1 MPLFKNRSF
10 LVKMVK
16 DEETNQENTVEVD
29 IDEIRDHFR
38 RNKWTYISIAGGL
51 TFAGGVYLA
60 MRGGYVPTPSIP
72 GLAGDQTIAK
82 AGNNALFQWNP
93 TAITNQMVVKEV
105 NRQGPPSY
113 ITMNK
118 ITGEKFLTQSDAAS
132 SGGYSNTKM
141 SNHILKGTPLP
152 DGGQFERIGLRIN
165 SQEKLGL

>member
-1 MPLFKNRSF
+1 
-10 LVKMVK
+10 MVK

-82 AGNNALFQWNP
+82 AGNNAVVQFNP
-93 TAITNQMVVKEV
+93 VSVVNQTIIKEI
-105 NRQGPPSY
+105 NRQGPPSW
-113 ITMNK
+113 IIQNPR
-118 ITGEKFLTQSDAAS
+118 TGEQFMSQRRAAKLN
-132 SGGYSNTKM
+132 GYAEHDLSKHLNY
-141 SNHILKGTPLP
+141 GTPLP
-152 DGGQFERIGLRIN
+152 DGEKFERIGLRIN
-165 SQEKLGL
+165 SQD